1 MPRLDQGRLGFC
13 RATHD
18 SLTGNYLD
26 KFRDENLTS
35 FQKAVWEA
43 HGSICH
49 MLDSRKAM
57 SLEGVL
63 EEIRKDTTNYTY
75 LPYDLKGWIDGEPMP
90 TPQDVCVA
98 LVRLVEAGFV
108 EMRIL

>member
-1 MPRLDQGRLGFC
+1 MKYNEGRLGFR

-18 SLTGNYLD
+18 AFTGDYLD
-26 KFRDENLTS
+26 KFRSENIS
-35 FQKAVWEA
+35 EFQKQVWDA

-49 MLDSRKAM
+49 LLDSRKAM
-57 SLEGVL
+57 SLEDLL
-63 EEIRKDTTNYTY
+63 EEIRKDKTNYTY

-90 TPQDVCVA
+90 TPQEVCVS

-108 EMRIL
+108 EMRVL